1 VQIDAGGLV
10 IVRQI
15 EVEGGFLD
23 GLRLP
28 LEAGL
33 VTVIGSRGTGKTSLI
48 ELIRFGLDARRITR
62 SGDPYQQAKAVL
74 DSGQVTLT
82 VDVDGQELRVVR
94 SATDPAPRGLEQVNE
109 PLPLILAQNEIE
121 ELGTDKAGQLSLIDG
136 FRDRLR
142 AEESEQARLND
153 LLRAGTR
160 EIIEARAEL
169 ASLRDQIAGL
179 GDLVAALEEA
189 DALEVQLG
197 AGAESTLPIRRQLD
211 AVTEQLSDARV
222 TTDLLRRNLDAA
234 QRWAKAV
241 QAAAESEPPIHPAPN
256 AMPALA
262 SGLEARFEEAREA
275 LASATSSLAR
285 GIAAIE
291 LALSAGAEQETA
303 LEAQG
308 RELRAQL
315 EALEE
320 GAGVT
325 ARRVSELRQRQ
336 AFADS
341 LRDLI
346 RQQESALA
354 DRLASRDGL
363 IKELQ
368 DLHDR
373 RFQDRA
379 HAVQALNATL
389 EPNIRISLTR
399 SGNFEAYS
407 ALLVELL
414 SGSRIR
420 YNTLAPALAAQ
431 VSPIELARIVE
442 AGDSSTL
449 AAASGIDT
457 DRAARV
463 IGYLGGAG
471 TERLFTAVIDDSVDI
486 SLLDGDTYKGSDE
499 LSTGQRCTAILP
511 ILLAR
516 RERGLIVD
524 QPEDHLDNA
533 FVVETVI
540 KALRTRSADAQLIFS
555 SHNAN
560 IPVLGE
566 ADQIVALDSNGRRG
580 FTKHTGPLDDDLVVS
595 LIKEVMEGGEEAFR
609 ARAAFYSAHVT
620 S

>member
-1 VQIDAGGLV
+1 M

-48 ELIRFGLDARRITR
+48 ELIRFGLDAGRITR

-82 VDVDGQELRVVR
+82 VEVDGQQIRVVR
-94 SATDPAPRGLEQVNE
+94 SATDPGPRGLEQLNE

-136 FRDRLR
+136 FRDKLR
-142 AEESEQARLND
+142 AEESEQTRLNE
-153 LLRAGTR
+153 LLGVGTR
-160 EIIEARAEL
+160 EINEARGEL
-169 ASLRDQIAGL
+169 ASLRDQHAGL

-189 DALEVQLG
+189 DALEAQLG
-197 AGAESTLPIRRQLD
+197 AGAESTLPIRQQLD
-211 AVTEQLSDARV
+211 ALTEQLSEAKV

-234 QRWAKAV
+234 QRWARDV
-241 QAAAESEPPIHPAPN
+241 QAASASEPPIHPVPN
-256 AMPALA
+256 GMPALA
-262 SGLEARFEEAREA
+262 SGLEARFAEAREA

-291 LALSAGAEQETA
+291 LALTEGTERETA

-325 ARRVSELRQRQ
+325 ARRISELRQRQ
-336 AFADS
+336 VFADS
-341 LRDLI
+341 LRELI

-354 DRLASRDGL
+354 DKLASRERL
-363 IKELQ
+363 IAELQ
-368 DLHDR
+368 SIHDQ
-373 RFQDRA
+373 RFEDRA
-379 HAVQALNATL
+379 ATVQALNAAL

-399 SGNFEAYS
+399 SGNFAAYS
-407 ALLVELL
+407 ALLIDLL

-420 YNTLAPALAAQ
+420 YNTLAPALAGQ

-442 AGDSSTL
+442 AGDSSKL
-449 AAASGIDT
+449 AAATGIDV

-540 KALRTRSADAQLIFS
+540 KALRTRSSGAQLIFT

-566 ADQIVALDSNGRRG
+566 ADQVVALDSNGRRG
-580 FTKHTGPLDDDLVVS
+580 FRKHTGPLDDDLVVS

-609 ARAAFYSAHVT
+609 QRAAFYSAHST
-620 S
+620 P